1 MGSNPCLTLLLVYSG
16 IVTIALVITASL
28 LGTAHTSVVCS
39 GDGTEVL
46 VEHYSIVDNS
56 HDDVKEG
63 EASDEPDEP
72 CKCHCNCKM
81 EELITGV
88 EVFILTCLGVLIL
101 SLTIY
106 SCLAFR
112 FVILKKRKVNQM
124 RIQAEADRANR
135 ESEQIEIQKRR
146 EWVREFHSEAIEMG
160 NLAKQIPR
168 VIPKDLE

>member
-28 LGTAHTSVVCS
+28 LGNAHISVVCS

-56 HDDVKEG
+56 HEDVKEG
-63 EASDEPDEP
+63 EVSDEPDEP
-72 CKCHCNCKM
+72 CRCHCNCKT

-88 EVFILTCLGVLIL
+88 EVFILTCLGILIL

-112 FVILKKRKVNQM
+112 FMILKKRKVN
-124 RIQAEADRANR
+124 NN
-135 ESEQIEIQKRR
+135 
-146 EWVREFHSEAIEMG
+146 VF
-160 NLAKQIPR
+160 
-168 VIPKDLE
+168 

>member
-1 MGSNPCLTLLLVYSG
+1 
-16 IVTIALVITASL
+16 
-28 LGTAHTSVVCS
+28 
-39 GDGTEVL
+39 
-46 VEHYSIVDNS
+46 
-56 HDDVKEG
+56 
-63 EASDEPDEP
+63 
-72 CKCHCNCKM
+72 M

-146 EWVREFHSEAIEMG
+146 EWVREFQSEAIEMG

>member
-16 IVTIALVITASL
+16 IVTIALVITTSL
-28 LGTAHTSVVCS
+28 LGTHTSVVCS

-72 CKCHCNCKM
+72 CKCHCNCKT

-124 RIQAEADRANR
+124 RIQAEADRAKR
-135 ESEQIEIQKRR
+135 ESEQLEIQKSRNPCKR
-146 EWVREFHSEAIEMG
+146 SWCSSIE
-160 NLAKQIPR
+160 PCR
-168 VIPKDLE
+168 